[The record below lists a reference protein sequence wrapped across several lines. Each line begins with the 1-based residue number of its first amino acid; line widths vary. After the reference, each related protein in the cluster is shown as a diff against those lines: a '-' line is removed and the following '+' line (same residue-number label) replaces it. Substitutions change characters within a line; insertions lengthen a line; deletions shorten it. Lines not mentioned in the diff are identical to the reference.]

1 MPSNLL
7 TKVEPLYNYD
17 SYPCELRY
25 RLQVSQQE
33 ARNNL
38 IKSKIVRKSKYD
50 KNVNPIMYKKDDLVL
65 IKNENRHKMDPLYL
79 GPYTVIRDLAPNV
92 EISKDGKLDVVH
104 KNRAKLFTSA

>member
-1 MPSNLL
+1 M
-7 TKVEPLYNYD
+7 
-17 SYPCELRY
+17 
-25 RLQVSQQE
+25 QVSQQE